1 MATCVLHNWCLM
13 EDDDDET
20 VFDLLDQELEVD
32 VNDHITAAAVEG
44 GRANS
49 GGVTKRDILSN
60 MIQNMN

>member
-1 MATCVLHNWCLM
+1 M